1 MYIIDDIRPSSY
13 SQDAPRF
20 RVPQESQQILRVL
33 LLEDSA
39 ADAELVRQELDRAGL
54 KVITK
59 RVDSQ
64 DAFTRALGDFAPDV
78 VLADHSLAQFDAAAA
93 LQVVR
98 AARPIVPLIVMVG
111 ALDAHMA
118 AASLRAGV
126 EDVVLKTNLTRLHP
140 AIEAALAV
148 RRPLA
153 KLSPRQ
159 LEVLRLLSEG
169 QRTRDIARRLRISV
183 KTVETHRAAVM
194 KRLDIHDVAGLVRYA
209 VRVGLV
215 R

>member
-1 MYIIDDIRPSSY
+1 M
-13 SQDAPRF
+13 
-20 RVPQESQQILRVL
+20 
-33 LLEDSA
+33 
-39 ADAELVRQELDRAGL
+39 RQELDRAGL
-54 KVITK
+54 RVITE

-64 DAFTRALGDFAPDV
+64 DGFMRALRDFAPDV
-78 VLADHSLAQFDAAAA
+78 VLADHRLGQFDAAAA
-93 LQVVR
+93 LQAVR
-98 AARPIVPLIVMVG
+98 AARPIVPLIVVVD
-111 ALDAHMA
+111 ALDAQMV

-126 EDVVLKTNLTRLHP
+126 EDVVLKSNLTRLRP

-148 RRPLA
+148 RRPLG

-169 QRTRDIARRLRISV
+169 QPTRDIALRLRISV
-183 KTVETHRAAVM
+183 KTVETHRAEVM
-194 KRLDIHDVAGLVRYA
+194 KRLDIHDVPGLVRYA

>member
-64 DAFTRALGDFAPDV
+64 DAFTRALEDFAPDV
-78 VLADHSLAQFDAAAA
+78 VLADHCLAQFDAVAA

-98 AARPIVPLIVMVG
+98 AARP
-111 ALDAHMA
+111 DRK
-118 AASLRAGV
+118 S
-126 EDVVLKTNLTRLHP
+126 TRLNSSH
-140 AIEAALAV
+140 
-148 RRPLA
+148 
-153 KLSPRQ
+153 
-159 LEVLRLLSEG
+159 
-169 QRTRDIARRLRISV
+169 
-183 KTVETHRAAVM
+183 
-194 KRLDIHDVAGLVRYA
+194 
-209 VRVGLV
+209 
-215 R
+215 

>member
-1 MYIIDDIRPSSY
+1 MHKLLRDTGLRKKG
-13 SQDAPRF
+13 
-20 RVPQESQQILRVL
+20 EQILRIL
-33 LLEDSA
+33 HLEDSA

-54 KVITK
+54 KVITE

-64 DAFTRALGDFAPDV
+64 AAFTRALQDFAPDV
-78 VLADHSLAQFDAAAA
+78 VLSDHPLGQFDAAAA

-98 AARPIVPLIVMVG
+98 AARPIVPLIVVG
-111 ALDAHMA
+111 AVDAQLA
-118 AASLRAGV
+118 AASLRAGA
-126 EDVVLKTNLTRLHP
+126 EDVVLKSNLTRLRP

-148 RRPLA
+148 RQPLG

-159 LEVLRLLSEG
+159 LEVLRLVSEG
-169 QRTRDIARRLRISV
+169 QTTRDIARRLRISV
-183 KTVETHRAAVM
+183 KTVETHRAEVM
-194 KRLDIHDVAGLVRYA
+194 KRLDIHAVAGLVRYA

>member
-1 MYIIDDIRPSSY
+1 MLRSSRLRKKGE
-13 SQDAPRF
+13 P
-20 RVPQESQQILRVL
+20 ILRIL
-33 LLEDSA
+33 LLEVSA

-54 KVITK
+54 KAITE
-59 RVDSQ
+59 RLDTP
-64 DAFTRALGDFAPDV
+64 DAFTRALEDFAPDV
-78 VLADHSLAQFDAAAA
+78 VLADHRLAQFDAAAA

-98 AARPIVPLIVMVG
+98 AVRPIVPLIVVVE
-111 ALDAHMA
+111 AFDAHIA

-126 EDVVLKTNLTRLHP
+126 EDIVLKSNLTSLRP
-140 AIEAALAV
+140 VIEAALAV
-148 RRPLA
+148 RQPLG

-159 LEVLRLLSEG
+159 LEVLRLVSEG
-169 QRTRDIARRLRISV
+169 QTTREIARWLRISV
-183 KTVETHRAAVM
+183 KTVETHRAEVM